1 MGMIIK
7 QMQIIKEL
15 LIVSNTLEW
24 CPLTTLITRRL
35 GMKTHLY
42 SEFLSRCQCLLLF
55 VDSDTP
61 CFLSFRMTPPG
72 RFRLK
77 LAETCNKLCSVG
89 TAISPTALYVSPAHL
104 APSLWSSHPSNSV
117 VYPLSPYSA
126 SPPAAYPPQTLPTNI
141 SLSSTS
147 MFTTATNLTLSS
159 PTLPTNISL
168 PPPLYLPPPQTLPY
182 YPPKEEQQAHVL
194 NRCILE
200 TDSAISVARSEA
212 VEWMLK
218 VNAHY
223 GFSALSAILS
233 INYLDRFLASHHV
246 QRDNKPWMIQLVAV
260 ACLSLAAKVE
270 ETQVPLL
277 LDLQVEDAQFVFEA
291 KTIQRMELLVLSTL
305 QWKMHPVT
313 PLSFLEHITR
323 RLGMKTHLH
332 WEFLRRCERLL
343 LSVVSDQVEP
353 CNPTEYQNQLLGI
366 LKISEEKVN
375 ACYNLILELSNAYNC
390 VHNNPLKRKYEQIP
404 CSPSGV
410 IDAVFSSDS
419 SNDSWA
425 VGLSVY
431 SSPEPPFKK
440 SRAHEQ
446 QMKLPSLNRISVG
459 IVGSPP

>member
-1 MGMIIK
+1 LLDALYCEEERWEEEEVEEVVEGESEICSSKTNNIK
-7 QMQIIKEL
+7 KASIFPILLLEQDLFWEDEEL
-15 LIVSNTLEW
+15 LS
-24 CPLTTLITRRL
+24 
-35 GMKTHLY
+35 
-42 SEFLSRCQCLLLF
+42 LF
-55 VDSDTP
+55 S
-61 CFLSFRMTPPG
+61 
-72 RFRLK
+72 K
-77 LAETCNKLCSVG
+77 E
-89 TAISPTALYVSPAHL
+89 
-104 APSLWSSHPSNSV
+104 
-117 VYPLSPYSA
+117 
-126 SPPAAYPPQTLPTNI
+126 
-141 SLSSTS
+141 
-147 MFTTATNLTLSS
+147 
-159 PTLPTNISL
+159 
-168 PPPLYLPPPQTLPY
+168 
-182 YPPKEEQQAHVL
+182 EEQQAHVL
-194 NRCILE
+194 NRCIVE

-343 LSVVSDQVEP
+343 LSVVSDSRFVGCLSSVLATATMMHVIDQVEP
-353 CNPTEYQNQLLGI
+353 CNPSEYQNQLLGI

-425 VGLSVY
+425 VGSSVY